1 MSGLKQLAKET
12 AIYGLSS
19 IVGKFLNWCLVP
31 LYSYVLADAGEYGI
45 VTNLYAW
52 TAIVIIILTYGME
65 TGFFRFVNKN
75 PEDERITHRV
85 YTTTMTSLAAT
96 STLFIICVLLF
107 YRRISDAMGYGNH
120 PEFVAILGIV
130 VAIDAFDSIPFSYL
144 RHLNRPI
151 VFAGLKIMMIMVNI
165 LSNIFFLVLCPVI
178 YKSYPGWID
187 WFYKTDYGVGYIV
200 ISNLISTIAVTL
212 ALIPY
217 MSVGRWTFDKVLLHR
232 MLCYSLP
239 LLLFGIA
246 GIMNQTID
254 KIIFPIVYPY
264 PDKAMSELGI
274 YGACFKIAMVMMMF
288 TYAFRFAYEPF
299 VFAKHGSKDSK
310 ESYADAMKYY
320 IITALL
326 IFLGMAFYVEIFQYL
341 LSSEYRV
348 GLAVI
353 PVVLITYLVQGIVY
367 NLSLWYKLTDKTYWG
382 AILSLV
388 GFVITLLINIIFV
401 PIYSY
406 WASAYASL
414 ASYVVMALLSY
425 FTGQHHYNIAYPLR
439 SIAKYAL
446 LTVVLWCAGMLVP
459 IGNMWLRISY
469 RTGLLLIF
477 VGYMIHT
484 DLPLSSIPGINRLIK
499 NKRGKTIAK
508 TEKNH

>member
-31 LYSYVLADAGEYGI
+31 LYSYVLTDAGEYGI

-52 TAIVIIILTYGME
+52 TALIIIILTYGME
-65 TGFFRFVNKN
+65 TGFFRFVNRN
-75 PEDERITHRV
+75 PDDELVTHRV
-85 YTTTMTSLAAT
+85 YTTTMSSLAVT
-96 STLFIICVLLF
+96 STLFIVGILLF
-107 YRRISDAMGYGNH
+107 YRQIADAMGYGAH
-120 PEFVAILGIV
+120 PEFVAILGVV

-151 VFAGLKIMMIMVNI
+151 VFAGLKIMMILVNI
-165 LSNIFFLVLCPVI
+165 LSNIFFLVLCPI
-178 YKSYPGWID
+178 IHQSHPEWIE
-187 WFYKTDYGVGYIV
+187 WFYKADYGVGYIV
-200 ISNLISTIAVTL
+200 ISNLISTVTVTL

-217 MSVGRWTFDKVLLHR
+217 VFVGRWTFDNVLLR
-232 MLCYSLP
+232 SMLRYSLP
-239 LLLFGIA
+239 LLLLGIA

-254 KIIFPIVYPY
+254 KIIFPIVYPD
-264 PDKAMSELGI
+264 PEKAMSELGI

-326 IFLGMAFYVEIFQYL
+326 IFLGMTFYVEVFQYVL
-341 LSSEYRV
+341 GSEYRV
-348 GLAVI
+348 GLAII
-353 PVVLITYLVQGIVY
+353 PVVLITYLVQGVVY
-367 NLSLWYKLTDKTYWG
+367 NLSLWYKLVDKTYWG
-382 AILSLV
+382 AILSII
-388 GFVITLLINIIFV
+388 GFVITLAINVLFV

-414 ASYVVMALLSY
+414 ASYIVMALLSY
-425 FTGQHHYNIAYPLR
+425 FIGQRYYNIAYPLR
-439 SIAKYAL
+439 SIGKYVL
-446 LTVVLWCAGMLVP
+446 LTAALWCAGMLMP
-459 IGNMWLRISY
+459 IDNIWLRLGY
-469 RTGLLLIF
+469 RTVLLAVF
-477 VGYMIHT
+477 VGYMVKK
-484 DLPLSSIPGINRLIK
+484 DLPIASIPVVKRLVK
-499 NKRGKTIAK
+499 K
-508 TEKNH
+508 